1 MSFQPLDES
10 ERYGACEDAGDNM
23 VTYSDMFQFTL
34 VIVSIIG
41 LVIKVYNH
49 NHA

>member
-1 MSFQPLDES
+1 
-10 ERYGACEDAGDNM
+10 M

-41 LVIKVYNH
+41 LVIKVYNKKK
-49 NHA
+49 